1 MKEKKTQQRSQPAAG
16 TDVFARLIINSAQKA
31 NSKANH
37 VKGREKRKRE
47 REGRKEGE
55 CENNGHN
62 GNRIRNQQ
70 QDAKSRVH

>member
-1 MKEKKTQQRSQPAAG
+1 MSEGEKSELRSQPAAG

-31 NSKANH
+31 NSKAND
-37 VKGREKRKRE
+37 VKGRERE
-47 REGRKEGE
+47 RERKEGE

>member
-31 NSKANH
+31 NSKAND
-37 VKGREKRKRE
+37 VKGREKKKK
-47 REGRKEGE
+47 RKEGE